1 MKLGAMDTKKWQ
13 PNFGGKFSLLTETD
27 NNFRN
32 SIRQIKVNL
41 TQKHGIGVIDKTV
54 SDMEKLLENVV
65 NKLKTMEL
73 KSKEEK
79 VSKRGIKNKR
89 KNKKKTGLILIVK
102 SWRGI
107 SNMYAGNLIKMPII
121 LG

>member
-1 MKLGAMDTKKWQ
+1 M
-13 PNFGGKFSLLTETD
+13 LTETD

-65 NKLKTMEL
+65 NKTKTMEL

-102 SWRGI
+102 S
-107 SNMYAGNLIKMPII
+107 
-121 LG
+121 